1 MRLPALVAACLALLA
16 TPVMAQRLDD
26 TPRIAVISAFP
37 PEIGAL
43 NAATGQPKTYDVN
56 GVQFTTGRMEGKPVV
71 VFLSGVSMVNA
82 AMTTQ
87 MALDRFNITRIVFS
101 GIAGGVDE
109 SLDIGDVVVA
119 DQWAQNLES
128 AFARDKGPNSKGE
141 RDYEISPEIRTTDL
155 PNYGMIYPRGVH
167 MPGDALGAPARV
179 WFPSDPALL
188 DTARKVAAQVA
199 LQRCAADQC
208 LAHPPKVVIGGAGVS
223 APVFLDNADYRKY
236 LRATFKAL
244 VVDMET
250 AAVAHVALV
259 NKTPFVAF
267 RSLSDLAGGGA
278 GANEM
283 HAFMALAS
291 DNSATVVKAF
301 VKALP
306 N

>member
-1 MRLPALVAACLALLA
+1 MRLSALVLACLCLIASPAL
-16 TPVMAQRLDD
+16 AQKLDE
-26 TPRIAVISAFP
+26 TPRVAVISAFP

-43 NAATGQPKTYDVN
+43 NAATAQQKAYEVN
-56 GVQFTTGRMEGKPVV
+56 GVRFMTGQLEGKPVV

-109 SLDIGDVVVA
+109 TLDIGDVVVA

-128 AFARDKGPNSKGE
+128 AFARETDKGFE
-141 RDYEISPEIRTTDL
+141 VSPSIRTTTL
-155 PNYGMIYPRGVH
+155 ANYGMIFPRGIH

-179 WFPSDPALL
+179 WFPADAALL
-188 DTARKVAAQVA
+188 DTARKVAADVS
-199 LQRCAADQC
+199 LQRCAADKC
-208 LAHPPKVVIGGAGVS
+208 LVHPPKVVVGGNGVS
-223 APVFLDNADYRKY
+223 ASVFLDNAAYRKY
-236 LRATFKAL
+236 LRATFEAR
-244 VVDMET
+244 VVDMES

-259 NKTPFVAF
+259 NKTPFIAF

-283 HAFMALAS
+283 HTFMALAS

-306 N
+306 

>member
-1 MRLPALVAACLALLA
+1 MRLPALVLACLFLIASPAL
-16 TPVMAQRLDD
+16 AQRLDN
-26 TPRIAVISAFP
+26 TPRVAVISAFP

-43 NAATGQPKTYDVN
+43 NAATVSQKAYDVN
-56 GVQFTTGRMEGKPVV
+56 GVRFTTGVLEGKPVV

-87 MALDRFNITRIVFS
+87 MALDRFNISRIVFS

-109 SLDIGDVVVA
+109 TLDIGDVVVA

-128 AFARDKGPNSKGE
+128 AFARETDQGFEVSSSIRNS
-141 RDYEISPEIRTTDL
+141 TL
-155 PNYGMIYPRGVH
+155 PNFGMIYPRGILL
-167 MPGDALGAPARV
+167 PGADLAKPARV

-188 DTARKVAAQVA
+188 DTARKVASEVA
-199 LQRCAADQC
+199 LRRCDADKC
-208 LAHPPKVVIGGAGVS
+208 LVHPPKIVVGGRGVS
-223 APVFLDNADYRKY
+223 APVFLDNAGYRKY
-236 LRATFKAL
+236 LRSAFEARL
-244 VVDMET
+244 VDMES

-259 NKTPFVAF
+259 NKTPFIAF

-283 HAFMALAS
+283 HTFMALAS

-306 N
+306 TSPGR

>member
-1 MRLPALVAACLALLA
+1 MRLPALVLACLFLIASPA
-16 TPVMAQRLDD
+16 MAQRLDE
-26 TPRIAVISAFP
+26 TPRVAVISAFP

-43 NAATGQPKTYDVN
+43 NAATGEQKTYDVN
-56 GVQFTTGRMEGKPVV
+56 GVQFMTGKLEGKPVV
-71 VFLSGVSMVNA
+71 VFLSGVSMVNT

-109 SLDIGDVVVA
+109 GLDIGDVVVA
-119 DQWAQNLES
+119 GQWAQNLES
-128 AFARDKGPNSKGE
+128 AFARETDKGFELPPG
-141 RDYEISPEIRTTDL
+141 IRTTTLD
-155 PNYGMIYPRGVH
+155 NYGMIFPRGIH

-179 WFPSDPALL
+179 WFPADPALL

-199 LQRCAADQC
+199 LQRCAADKC
-208 LAHPPKVVIGGAGVS
+208 LVHPPKVVVGGKGVS
-223 APVFLDNADYRKY
+223 APVFLDNAAYRKY
-236 LRATFKAL
+236 LRATFDAR
-244 VVDMET
+244 VVDMES

-259 NKTPFVAF
+259 SKTPFIAF

-283 HAFMALAS
+283 NTFMALAS
-291 DNSATVVKAF
+291 ENSATVVKAF

>member
-1 MRLPALVAACLALLA
+1 MRLPALVLALLCLIVSPA
-16 TPVMAQRLDD
+16 VAQRLDD
-26 TPRIAVISAFP
+26 TPRVAVISAFP

-43 NAATGQPKTYDVN
+43 NAATRQQKTFDVH
-56 GVQFTTGRMEGKPVV
+56 GVQFTTGTLEGKPVV

-109 SLDIGDVVVA
+109 GLDIGDVVVA

-128 AFARDKGPNSKGE
+128 AFARETDKGFEVSPSIRNS
-141 RDYEISPEIRTTDL
+141 PL
-155 PNYGMIYPRGVH
+155 ANYGMIYPRAIIL
-167 MPGDALGAPARV
+167 PGTDLSAPARI
-179 WFPSDPALL
+179 WFPADAALL
-188 DTARKVAAQVA
+188 DTARKVAAEVA
-199 LQRCAADQC
+199 LQRCAADKC
-208 LAHPPKVVIGGAGVS
+208 LVHPPKVVVGGNGVS
-223 APVFLDNADYRKY
+223 APVFLDNAAYRKY
-236 LRATFKAL
+236 LRATFEAR
-244 VVDMET
+244 VVDMES

-259 NKTPFVAF
+259 NRTPFIAF

-283 HAFMALAS
+283 HTFMALAS

>member
-1 MRLPALVAACLALLA
+1 MRLPALVLACLFLFASPAL
-16 TPVMAQRLDD
+16 AQKLDE
-26 TPRIAVISAFP
+26 TPRVAVISAFP

-43 NAATGQPKTYDVN
+43 NAATADQKAYEVN
-56 GVQFTTGRMEGKPVV
+56 GVRFMTGMLEGKPVV

-109 SLDIGDVVVA
+109 GLDIGDVVVA

-128 AFARDKGPNSKGE
+128 AFARETDKGFEVAPS
-141 RDYEISPEIRTTDL
+141 IRTTTL
-155 PNYGMIYPRGVH
+155 ANYGMIFPRGIH
-167 MPGDALGAPARV
+167 MPGDALGTPARV
-179 WFPSDPALL
+179 WFPADAALL
-188 DTARKVAAQVA
+188 DTARKVAASVA
-199 LQRCAADQC
+199 LQRCAADKC
-208 LAHPPKVVIGGAGVS
+208 LVHPPKVVVGGKGVS
-223 APVFLDNADYRKY
+223 APVFLDNAAYRKY
-236 LRATFKAL
+236 LRATFEAR
-244 VVDMET
+244 VVDMES

-259 NKTPFVAF
+259 NKTPFIAF

-283 HAFMALAS
+283 HTFMALAS

-306 N
+306 

>member
-1 MRLPALVAACLALLA
+1 MRLPALVLACLCLIASPAL
-16 TPVMAQRLDD
+16 AQKLDE
-26 TPRIAVISAFP
+26 TPRVAVISAFP

-43 NAATGQPKTYDVN
+43 NAATAEQKAYEVN
-56 GVQFTTGRMEGKPVV
+56 GVRFMTGQLEGKPVV

-109 SLDIGDVVVA
+109 GLDIGDVVVA

-128 AFARDKGPNSKGE
+128 AFARETDKGFE
-141 RDYEISPEIRTTDL
+141 VSPSIRTTTL
-155 PNYGMIYPRGVH
+155 ANYGMIFPRGIH
-167 MPGDALGAPARV
+167 MPGDALGTPARV
-179 WFPSDPALL
+179 WFPADAALL
-188 DTARKVAAQVA
+188 DTARKVAADVA
-199 LQRCAADQC
+199 LQRCAADKC
-208 LAHPPKVVIGGAGVS
+208 LVHPPKVVVGGNGVS
-223 APVFLDNADYRKY
+223 ASVFLDNAAYRKY
-236 LRATFKAL
+236 LRATFEAR
-244 VVDMET
+244 VVDMES

-259 NKTPFVAF
+259 NKTPFIAF

-283 HAFMALAS
+283 HTFMALAS

-306 N
+306 

>member
-1 MRLPALVAACLALLA
+1 MRLPALVLACLFLFVSPAL
-16 TPVMAQRLDD
+16 AQKLDE
-26 TPRIAVISAFP
+26 TPRVAVISAFP

-43 NAATGQPKTYDVN
+43 NAATTEQKAHDVN
-56 GVQFTTGRMEGKPVV
+56 GVRFVTGRLEGKPVV

-109 SLDIGDVVVA
+109 GLDIGDVVVA

-128 AFARDKGPNSKGE
+128 AFARETEKGFEVAPS
-141 RDYEISPEIRTTDL
+141 IRTTTL
-155 PNYGMIYPRGVH
+155 ANYGMIFPRGIH
-167 MPGDALGAPARV
+167 MPGDALGTPARV
-179 WFPSDPALL
+179 WFPADASLL

-199 LQRCAADQC
+199 LQRCAADKC
-208 LAHPPKVVIGGAGVS
+208 LVHPPKVVVGGNGVS
-223 APVFLDNADYRKY
+223 APVFLDNAAYRKY
-236 LRATFKAL
+236 LRATFEAR
-244 VVDMET
+244 VVDMES
-250 AAVAHVALV
+250 AAVAHVALI
-259 NKTPFVAF
+259 NKTPFIAF

-283 HAFMALAS
+283 RTFMALAS

-306 N
+306 

>member
-1 MRLPALVAACLALLA
+1 MRLPALVLACLCLIASPAL
-16 TPVMAQRLDD
+16 AQKLDE
-26 TPRIAVISAFP
+26 TPRVAVISAFP

-43 NAATGQPKTYDVN
+43 NAATAEQKAYEVN
-56 GVQFTTGRMEGKPVV
+56 GVRFMTGQLEGKPVV

-109 SLDIGDVVVA
+109 TLDIGDVVVA
-119 DQWAQNLES
+119 EQWAQNLES
-128 AFARDKGPNSKGE
+128 AFARETDKGFE
-141 RDYEISPEIRTTDL
+141 VSPSIRTTTL
-155 PNYGMIYPRGVH
+155 ANYGMIFPRGIH

-179 WFPSDPALL
+179 WFPSDPGLL
-188 DTARKVAAQVA
+188 DTARKVAADVS
-199 LQRCAADQC
+199 LQRCAADKC
-208 LAHPPKVVIGGAGVS
+208 LVHPPKVVVGGNGVS
-223 APVFLDNADYRKY
+223 ASVFLDNAAYRKY
-236 LRATFKAL
+236 LRATFEAR
-244 VVDMET
+244 VVDMES

-259 NKTPFVAF
+259 NKTPFIAF

-283 HAFMALAS
+283 HTFMALAS

-306 N
+306 

>member
-1 MRLPALVAACLALLA
+1 MRLPVLILALVALFSPPALA
-16 TPVMAQRLDD
+16 QKLDE
-26 TPRIAVISAFP
+26 TPRVAVISAFP

-43 NAATGQPKTYDVN
+43 NAATAEQKAYEVN
-56 GVQFTTGRMEGKPVV
+56 GVRFMTGTLEGKPVV

-109 SLDIGDVVVA
+109 GLDIGDVVVA

-128 AFARDKGPNSKGE
+128 AFARETDKGFE
-141 RDYEISPEIRTTDL
+141 VSPSIRTTTL
-155 PNYGMIYPRGVH
+155 ANYGMIFPRGIH

-179 WFPSDPALL
+179 WFPADAALL

-199 LQRCAADQC
+199 LQRCAADKC
-208 LAHPPKVVIGGAGVS
+208 LVHAPKVVVGGNGVS
-223 APVFLDNADYRKY
+223 ASVFLDNAAYRKY
-236 LRATFKAL
+236 LRATFEAR
-244 VVDMET
+244 VVDMES

-259 NKTPFVAF
+259 NKTPFIAF

-283 HAFMALAS
+283 HTFMALAS

-306 N
+306 

>member
-1 MRLPALVAACLALLA
+1 MRLPALILACLLVFVSPAL
-16 TPVMAQRLDD
+16 AQKLDQ
-26 TPRIAVISAFP
+26 TPRVAVISAFP

-43 NAATGQPKTYDVN
+43 NAATKDPKTFDVH
-56 GVQFTTGRMEGKPVV
+56 GVKFMTGQMEGKPVV

-109 SLDIGDVVVA
+109 GLDIGDVVVA
-119 DQWAQNLES
+119 DRWAQNLES
-128 AFARDKGPNSKGE
+128 AFARETDKGFEVSPSIRNS
-141 RDYEISPEIRTTDL
+141 TL
-155 PNYGMIYPRGVH
+155 PNYGMIFPRAIVLPSDSDSLRDG
-167 MPGDALGAPARV
+167 RV

-188 DTARKVAAQVA
+188 ETAKQVAASVA
-199 LQRCAADQC
+199 LQRCAADKC
-208 LAHPPKVVIGGAGVS
+208 LVHPPKVVIGGAGVS
-223 APVFLDNADYRKY
+223 APVFLDNAGYRKY
-236 LRATFKAL
+236 LRSTFEAR
-244 VVDMET
+244 VVDMES

-259 NKTPFVAF
+259 NKTPFIAF

-283 HAFMALAS
+283 HTFMALAS

>member
-1 MRLPALVAACLALLA
+1 MRFPALVAACLALLA
-16 TPVMAQRLDD
+16 TPAMAQRLDD

-43 NAATGQPKTYDVN
+43 NAATGQQKTYDVN
-56 GVQFTTGRMEGKPVV
+56 GVSFITGQMEGKPVV

-128 AFARDKGPNSKGE
+128 AFARDKGKGE
-141 RDYEISPEIRTTDL
+141 YEISPEIRTTDL
-155 PNYGMIYPRGVH
+155 PNYGMIYPRGIH

-208 LAHPPKVVIGGAGVS
+208 LAHPPKVVVGGGGVS

-236 LRATFKAL
+236 LRATFKAR

-301 VKALP
+301 VKALAD
-306 N
+306 

>member
-1 MRLPALVAACLALLA
+1 MRLPALVLAFVALLVSPA
-16 TPVMAQRLDD
+16 LAQRLDQ
-26 TPRIAVISAFP
+26 TPRVAVISAFP

-43 NAATGQPKTYDVN
+43 NAATKDPKTFDVN
-56 GVQFTTGRMEGKPVV
+56 GVKFTTGQMEGKPVV

-87 MALDRFNITRIVFS
+87 MALDRFNLTRIVFS

-109 SLDIGDVVVA
+109 GLDIGDVVVA
-119 DQWAQNLES
+119 DRWAQNLES
-128 AFARDKGPNSKGE
+128 AFARETDKGFEVSPSIRNSQ
-141 RDYEISPEIRTTDL
+141 L
-155 PNYGMIYPRGVH
+155 PNYGMIFPRAILL
-167 MPGDALGAPARV
+167 PGDSLQEGRV

-188 DTARKVAAQVA
+188 ETAKTVAASVA
-199 LQRCAADQC
+199 LQRCAADKC
-208 LAHPPKVVIGGAGVS
+208 LVHPPKVVIGGAGVS
-223 APVFLDNADYRKY
+223 APVFLDNAAYRRY
-236 LRATFKAL
+236 LRAAFEARL
-244 VVDMET
+244 VDMES

-259 NKTPFVAF
+259 NKTPFIAF

-283 HAFMALAS
+283 HTFMALAS

>member
-1 MRLPALVAACLALLA
+1 MRLPALVLTCLVLIVS
-16 TPVMAQRLDD
+16 PVLVSPAMAQRLDE
-26 TPRIAVISAFP
+26 TPRVAVISAFP

-43 NAATGQPKTYDVN
+43 NAATRDQKTFDAH
-56 GVQFTTGRMEGKPVV
+56 GVTFTTGVLEGKPVV

-109 SLDIGDVVVA
+109 GLDIGDVVVA

-128 AFARDKGPNSKGE
+128 AFARETDKGFEVQPSIRNS
-141 RDYEISPEIRTTDL
+141 DL
-155 PNYGMIYPRGVH
+155 ANFGMIYPRGVLL
-167 MPGDALGAPARV
+167 PGTDLSTPARV
-179 WFPSDPALL
+179 WFPADPALL
-188 DTARKVAAQVA
+188 DTARKVAAEVA
-199 LQRCAADQC
+199 LQRCAADKC
-208 LAHPPKVVIGGAGVS
+208 LVHPPKVVVGGHGVS
-223 APVFLDNADYRKY
+223 APVFLDNAAYRKY
-236 LRATFKAL
+236 LRATFQAR
-244 VVDMET
+244 VVDMES

-259 NKTPFVAF
+259 NGTPFIAF

-283 HAFMALAS
+283 HTFMALAS

-301 VKALP
+301 VRALP

>member
-1 MRLPALVAACLALLA
+1 MRLPALVLAFVALLVSPA
-16 TPVMAQRLDD
+16 LAQRLDE
-26 TPRIAVISAFP
+26 TPRVAVISAFP

-43 NAATGQPKTYDVN
+43 NAATKDPKTFDVN
-56 GVQFTTGRMEGKPVV
+56 GVTFTTGQMEGKPVV

-109 SLDIGDVVVA
+109 GLDIGDVVVA
-119 DQWAQNLES
+119 DRWAQNLES
-128 AFARDKGPNSKGE
+128 AFARETDKGFDVSPSIRNSQ
-141 RDYEISPEIRTTDL
+141 L
-155 PNYGMIYPRGVH
+155 PNYGMIFPRAILL
-167 MPGDALGAPARV
+167 PGEELREGRV

-188 DTARKVAAQVA
+188 ETAKTVAASVA
-199 LQRCAADQC
+199 LQRCAADKC
-208 LAHPPKVVIGGAGVS
+208 LIHPPKVVIGGAGVS
-223 APVFLDNADYRKY
+223 APVFLDNANYRKY
-236 LRATFKAL
+236 LRSAFEAR
-244 VVDMET
+244 VVDMES

-259 NKTPFVAF
+259 NKTPFIAF

-283 HAFMALAS
+283 HTFMALAS

>member
-1 MRLPALVAACLALLA
+1 MRLPALVLACLFLFVSPAL
-16 TPVMAQRLDD
+16 AQKLDE
-26 TPRIAVISAFP
+26 TPRVAVISAFP

-43 NAATGQPKTYDVN
+43 NAATADQKAYEVN
-56 GVQFTTGRMEGKPVV
+56 GVRFMTGMLEGKPVL

-109 SLDIGDVVVA
+109 GLDIGDVVVA

-128 AFARDKGPNSKGE
+128 AFARETDKGFEVAPS
-141 RDYEISPEIRTTDL
+141 IRTTTL
-155 PNYGMIYPRGVH
+155 ANYGMIFPRGIH
-167 MPGDALGAPARV
+167 MPGDALGTPARV
-179 WFPSDPALL
+179 WFPADAALL
-188 DTARKVAAQVA
+188 DTARKVAASVA
-199 LQRCAADQC
+199 LQRCAADKC
-208 LAHPPKVVIGGAGVS
+208 LVHPPKVVVGGKGVS
-223 APVFLDNADYRKY
+223 APVFLDNAAYRKY
-236 LRATFKAL
+236 LRATFEAR
-244 VVDMET
+244 VVDMES

-259 NKTPFVAF
+259 NKTPFIAF

-283 HAFMALAS
+283 HTFMALAS

-306 N
+306 

>member
-1 MRLPALVAACLALLA
+1 MRLPALILACLFLIASPA
-16 TPVMAQRLDD
+16 MAQRLDN
-26 TPRIAVISAFP
+26 TPRVAVISAFP

-43 NAATGQPKTYDVN
+43 NAATREQKTYDVN
-56 GVQFTTGRMEGKPVV
+56 GVQFMTGKLEGKPVV

-128 AFARDKGPNSKGE
+128 AFARETDKGFEVQAFIRNSE
-141 RDYEISPEIRTTDL
+141 L
-155 PNYGMIYPRGVH
+155 ANYGMIYPRGIVL
-167 MPGDALGAPARV
+167 PGDALGAPARV
-179 WFPSDPALL
+179 WFPADPDLL
-188 DTARKVAAQVA
+188 ETARKVSAGVA
-199 LQRCAADQC
+199 LQRCAAGKC
-208 LAHPPKVVIGGAGVS
+208 LAHPPKVVVGGNGAS
-223 APVFLDNADYRKY
+223 APVFLDNAAYRKY
-236 LRATFKAL
+236 LRATFDAR
-244 VVDMET
+244 VVDMES

-259 NKTPFVAF
+259 NKTPFIAF
-267 RSLSDLAGGGA
+267 RSLSDLAGGG
-278 GANEM
+278 GASENEM
-283 HAFMALAS
+283 GTFMALAS

>member
-1 MRLPALVAACLALLA
+1 MRLPALVLALLCLIVSPA
-16 TPVMAQRLDD
+16 FAQRLDD

-43 NAATGQPKTYDVN
+43 NAATQDQKTFDVH
-56 GVQFTTGRMEGKPVV
+56 GVRFMTGRLEGKPVV

-128 AFARDKGPNSKGE
+128 AFARETDKGFDVAPS
-141 RDYEISPEIRTTDL
+141 IRTTQL
-155 PNYGMIYPRGVH
+155 GNYGMIFPRGIH
-167 MPGDALGAPARV
+167 MPGDAEGVPARI
-179 WFPSDPALL
+179 WFPADPTLL

-199 LQRCAADQC
+199 LQRCAADKC
-208 LAHPPKVVIGGAGVS
+208 LVHPPKVVVGGNGVS
-223 APVFLDNADYRKY
+223 APVFLDNAAYRKY
-236 LRATFKAL
+236 LRATFEAR
-244 VVDMET
+244 VVDMES

-259 NKTPFVAF
+259 SKTPFIAF

-283 HAFMALAS
+283 HTFMALAS

>member
-1 MRLPALVAACLALLA
+1 MRLPALILAFLVLFAAPAFAAPALLE
-16 TPVMAQRLDD
+16 RLDN
-26 TPRIAVISAFP
+26 TPRVAVISAFP

-43 NAATGQPKTYDVN
+43 TAATVDAETIDVH
-56 GVQFTTGRMEGKPVV
+56 GVRFTTGRLEGKPVV

-87 MALDRFNITRIVFS
+87 MALDHFNITRIVFS

-109 SLDIGDVVVA
+109 TLDIGDVVVA

-128 AFARDKGPNSKGE
+128 AFARETDKGFDVSPSIRNS
-141 RDYEISPEIRTTDL
+141 TL
-155 PNYGMIYPRGVH
+155 PNFGMIYPRGVLL
-167 MPGDALGAPARV
+167 PGADLARPARV

-188 DTARKVAAQVA
+188 ETARKVAGQVA
-199 LQRCAADQC
+199 LRRCDADKC
-208 LAHPPKVVIGGAGVS
+208 LVHPPKVVVGGHGVS

-236 LRATFKAL
+236 LRSAFEARL
-244 VVDMET
+244 VDMES

-259 NKTPFVAF
+259 NKTPFIAF

-283 HAFMALAS
+283 HTFMALAS

-301 VKALP
+301 VRALA

>member
-1 MRLPALVAACLALLA
+1 MRLPALVLACLCLIASPA
-16 TPVMAQRLDD
+16 WAQRLDE
-26 TPRIAVISAFP
+26 TPRVAVISAFP

-43 NAATGQPKTYDVN
+43 NAATAQQKAYEVN
-56 GVQFTTGRMEGKPVV
+56 GVRFMTGQLEGKPVV

-109 SLDIGDVVVA
+109 GLDIGDVVVA

-128 AFARDKGPNSKGE
+128 AFARETDKCFE
-141 RDYEISPEIRTTDL
+141 VSPSIRTTTL
-155 PNYGMIYPRGVH
+155 ANYGMIFPRGIH
-167 MPGDALGAPARV
+167 MPGDALGTPARV
-179 WFPSDPALL
+179 WFPADAALL
-188 DTARKVAAQVA
+188 DTARKVAADVA
-199 LQRCAADQC
+199 LQRCAADKC
-208 LAHPPKVVIGGAGVS
+208 LVHPPKVVVGGNGVS
-223 APVFLDNADYRKY
+223 ASVFLDNAAYRKY
-236 LRATFKAL
+236 LRATFEAR
-244 VVDMET
+244 VVDMES

-259 NKTPFVAF
+259 NKTPFIAF

-283 HAFMALAS
+283 HTFMALAS

-306 N
+306 

>member
-1 MRLPALVAACLALLA
+1 MRLPALVLAFLVLFAAPAFA
-16 TPVMAQRLDD
+16 ERLDN
-26 TPRIAVISAFP
+26 TPRVAVISAFP

-43 NAATGQPKTYDVN
+43 TAATADAKIIDVH
-56 GVQFTTGRMEGKPVV
+56 GVRFTTGRLEGKPVV

-87 MALDRFNITRIVFS
+87 MALDHFNITRIVFS

-109 SLDIGDVVVA
+109 TLDIGDVVVA

-128 AFARDKGPNSKGE
+128 AFARETDKGFDVSPSIRNS
-141 RDYEISPEIRTTDL
+141 TL
-155 PNYGMIYPRGVH
+155 PNFGMIYPRGVLL
-167 MPGDALGAPARV
+167 PGADLAKPARV

-188 DTARKVAAQVA
+188 ETARKVAGQVA
-199 LQRCAADQC
+199 LRRCDADKC
-208 LAHPPKVVIGGAGVS
+208 LVHPPKVVVGGRGVS
-223 APVFLDNADYRKY
+223 APVFLDNAGYRKY
-236 LRATFKAL
+236 LRSAFEARL
-244 VVDMET
+244 VDMES

-259 NKTPFVAF
+259 NQTPFIAF

-283 HAFMALAS
+283 HTFMALAS

-301 VKALP
+301 VRALT

>member
-1 MRLPALVAACLALLA
+1 MRLPALVLACLFLVVSPAL
-16 TPVMAQRLDD
+16 AQRLDE
-26 TPRIAVISAFP
+26 TPRVAVISAFP

-43 NAATGQPKTYDVN
+43 NAATREQKTFDVH
-56 GVQFTTGRMEGKPVV
+56 GVTFTTGQLEGKPVV

-119 DQWAQNLES
+119 EQWAQNLES
-128 AFARDKGPNSKGE
+128 AFARETDKGFDVAPS
-141 RDYEISPEIRTTDL
+141 IRTTPL
-155 PNYGMIYPRGVH
+155 ANFGMIYPRGIH
-167 MPGDALGAPARV
+167 RPGDTLGTPARL
-179 WFPSDPALL
+179 WFPADPALL

-199 LQRCAADQC
+199 LQRCAADKC
-208 LAHPPKVVIGGAGVS
+208 LVHPPKVVVGGHGVS
-223 APVFLDNADYRKY
+223 APVFLDNAAYRKY
-236 LRATFKAL
+236 LRATFEAR
-244 VVDMET
+244 VVDMES

-259 NKTPFVAF
+259 NKTPFIAF

-283 HAFMALAS
+283 HTFMALAS

-301 VKALP
+301 VKALAH
-306 N
+306 

>member
-1 MRLPALVAACLALLA
+1 MRPPALVLALLCLIA
-16 TPVMAQRLDD
+16 SPAFVSSAWAQRLDE
-26 TPRIAVISAFP
+26 TPRVAVISAFP

-43 NAATGQPKTYDVN
+43 NAATSQQKTFDVN
-56 GVQFTTGRMEGKPVV
+56 GVTFMTGQLEGKPVV

-109 SLDIGDVVVA
+109 NLDIGDVVVA

-128 AFARDKGPNSKGE
+128 AFARETDKGFDVAPS
-141 RDYEISPEIRTTDL
+141 IRTTSL
-155 PNYGMIYPRGVH
+155 ANYGMIFPRGIH
-167 MPGDALGAPARV
+167 MPGDAEGVPARL
-179 WFPSDPALL
+179 WFPADPALL
-188 DTARKVAAQVA
+188 ATARKVAAEVA
-199 LQRCAADQC
+199 LQRCAADKC
-208 LAHPPKVVIGGAGVS
+208 LVHPPKVVVGGNGVS
-223 APVFLDNADYRKY
+223 APVFLDNAAYRKY
-236 LRATFKAL
+236 LRATFEAR
-244 VVDMET
+244 VVDMES

-259 NKTPFVAF
+259 SKTPFIAF

-283 HAFMALAS
+283 HTFMALAS

>member
-1 MRLPALVAACLALLA
+1 MRLPALVLACLCLIASPAL
-16 TPVMAQRLDD
+16 AQKLDE
-26 TPRIAVISAFP
+26 TPRVAVISAFP

-43 NAATGQPKTYDVN
+43 NAATAQQKAYEVN
-56 GVQFTTGRMEGKPVV
+56 GVRFMTGQLEGKPVV

-109 SLDIGDVVVA
+109 GLDIGDVVVA

-128 AFARDKGPNSKGE
+128 AFARETDKGFE
-141 RDYEISPEIRTTDL
+141 VSPSIRTTTL
-155 PNYGMIYPRGVH
+155 ANYGMIFPRGIH

-179 WFPSDPALL
+179 WFPADAALL

-199 LQRCAADQC
+199 LQRCAADKC
-208 LAHPPKVVIGGAGVS
+208 LIHPPKVVVGGNGVS
-223 APVFLDNADYRKY
+223 APVFLDNAAYRKY
-236 LRATFKAL
+236 LRATFEAR
-244 VVDMET
+244 VVDMES

-259 NKTPFVAF
+259 NGTPFIAF

-283 HAFMALAS
+283 HTFMALAS

-306 N
+306 

>member
-1 MRLPALVAACLALLA
+1 MRLHALALALLA
-16 TPVMAQRLDD
+16 LLVSPAVVAPAWAQRLDE
-26 TPRIAVISAFP
+26 TPRVAVMSAFP

-43 NAATGQPKTYDVN
+43 NAATSQQKTFEVN
-56 GVQFTTGRMEGKPVV
+56 GVRFTTGTLEGKPVV

-101 GIAGGVDE
+101 GIAGDVDE
-109 SLDIGDVVVA
+109 GLDIGDVVVA

-128 AFARDKGPNSKGE
+128 AFARETDKGFEVSASIRNS
-141 RDYEISPEIRTTDL
+141 DL
-155 PNYGMIYPRGVH
+155 ANFGMIYPRAILL
-167 MPGDALGAPARV
+167 PGADLSKPARV
-179 WFPSDPALL
+179 WFPADPAML
-188 DTARKVAAQVA
+188 DIARKVAAEVA
-199 LQRCAADQC
+199 LQRCVADKC
-208 LAHPPKVVIGGAGVS
+208 LAHPPKVVVGGNGVS
-223 APVFLDNADYRKY
+223 APVFLDNAAYRKY
-236 LRATFKAL
+236 LRATFQARL
-244 VVDMET
+244 VDMES

-259 NKTPFVAF
+259 NKTPFVVF

-283 HAFMALAS
+283 HTFMALAS

>member
-1 MRLPALVAACLALLA
+1 MRLSALVLACLCLIASPAL
-16 TPVMAQRLDD
+16 AQKLDE
-26 TPRIAVISAFP
+26 TPRVAVISAFP

-43 NAATGQPKTYDVN
+43 NAATAEHKAYEVN
-56 GVQFTTGRMEGKPVV
+56 GVRFMTGQLEGKPVV

-128 AFARDKGPNSKGE
+128 AFARETDKGF
-141 RDYEISPEIRTTDL
+141 EISPSIRTTTL
-155 PNYGMIYPRGVH
+155 ANYGMIFPRGIH
-167 MPGDALGAPARV
+167 MPGDALGTPARV
-179 WFPSDPALL
+179 WFPADAALL
-188 DTARKVAAQVA
+188 DTARKVAADVS
-199 LQRCAADQC
+199 LQRCAADKC
-208 LAHPPKVVIGGAGVS
+208 LLHPPKVVIGGNGVS
-223 APVFLDNADYRKY
+223 ASVFLDNAAYRKY
-236 LRATFKAL
+236 LRATFEAR
-244 VVDMET
+244 VVDMES

-259 NKTPFVAF
+259 NKTPFIAF

-283 HAFMALAS
+283 HTFMALAS

-306 N
+306 

>member
-1 MRLPALVAACLALLA
+1 MRLPALILACLFLVASPAL
-16 TPVMAQRLDD
+16 AQRLDE
-26 TPRIAVISAFP
+26 TPRVAVISAFP

-43 NAATGQPKTYDVN
+43 NAATSEQKTFHVH
-56 GVQFTTGRMEGKPVV
+56 GVQFMTGKLEGKPVV

-109 SLDIGDVVVA
+109 GLDIGDVVVA

-128 AFARDKGPNSKGE
+128 AFARETDKGFEVSSSIRNS
-141 RDYEISPEIRTTDL
+141 PL
-155 PNYGMIYPRGVH
+155 ANYGMIYPRAIIL
-167 MPGDALGAPARV
+167 PGADLSTPARV
-179 WFPSDPALL
+179 WFPADPALL
-188 DTARKVAAQVA
+188 DTARKVAAEVA
-199 LQRCAADQC
+199 LQRCVTDKC
-208 LAHPPKVVIGGAGVS
+208 LVHPPKVVVGGNGVS
-223 APVFLDNADYRKY
+223 APVFLDNAGYRKY
-236 LRATFKAL
+236 LRATFEAR
-244 VVDMET
+244 VVDMES

-259 NKTPFVAF
+259 NKTPFIAF

-283 HAFMALAS
+283 HTFMALAS

>member
-1 MRLPALVAACLALLA
+1 MRLPALVLACLFLAVSPALAL
-16 TPVMAQRLDD
+16 AQRLDE
-26 TPRIAVISAFP
+26 TPRVAVISAFP

-43 NAATGQPKTYDVN
+43 NVATSEQKTFDVH
-56 GVQFTTGRMEGKPVV
+56 GVTFTTGRLEGKPVV

-128 AFARDKGPNSKGE
+128 AFARETDKGFDVAPS
-141 RDYEISPEIRTTDL
+141 IRTTPL
-155 PNYGMIYPRGVH
+155 ANFGMIYPRGIH
-167 MPGDALGAPARV
+167 MPGDTLGTPARV
-179 WFPSDPALL
+179 WFPADPALL
-188 DTARKVAAQVA
+188 DTARKVAAEVA
-199 LQRCAADQC
+199 LQRCAADKC
-208 LAHPPKVVIGGAGVS
+208 LVHPPKVVVGGNGVS
-223 APVFLDNADYRKY
+223 APVFLDNAAYRKY
-236 LRATFKAL
+236 LRATFEAR
-244 VVDMET
+244 VVDMES

-283 HAFMALAS
+283 HTFMALAS

-301 VKALP
+301 VKALAD
-306 N
+306 

>member
-1 MRLPALVAACLALLA
+1 MRLPALVLACLFLVVSPALAL
-16 TPVMAQRLDD
+16 AQRLDE
-26 TPRIAVISAFP
+26 TPRVAVISAFP

-43 NAATGQPKTYDVN
+43 NAATSEQKTFDVH
-56 GVQFTTGRMEGKPVV
+56 GVTFTTGRLEGKPVV

-128 AFARDKGPNSKGE
+128 AFARETDKGFEVAPS
-141 RDYEISPEIRTTDL
+141 IRTTPL
-155 PNYGMIYPRGVH
+155 TNFGMIYPRGIH
-167 MPGDALGAPARV
+167 MPGDALGTPARI
-179 WFPSDPALL
+179 WFPADPALL
-188 DTARKVAAQVA
+188 AAARKVAAEVA
-199 LQRCAADQC
+199 LQRCAADKC
-208 LAHPPKVVIGGAGVS
+208 LVHPPKVVVGGNGVS
-223 APVFLDNADYRKY
+223 APVFLDNAAYRKY
-236 LRATFKAL
+236 LRATFEAR
-244 VVDMET
+244 VVDMES

-259 NKTPFVAF
+259 NKTPFIAF

-283 HAFMALAS
+283 HTFMALAS

-306 N
+306 